1 MDRDRALERYLLDIA
16 AQAAGHT
23 RPEGLSV
30 VGDDGGLGAF
40 ADHRAHPGPVHLPR
54 DFDREAAEELADCC
68 SYLIWGIQEHHA
80 AFLAGD
86 AGAVDAYERRM
97 RALAGLVRVWHDL
110 HRPSA

>member
-1 MDRDRALERYLLDIA
+1 MDRDHGLERYLLDIA

-40 ADHRAHPGPVHLPR
+40 AAHRAGDAGVRLPR
-54 DFDREAAEELADCC
+54 DFDREIAEELADACN
-68 SYLIWGIQEHHA
+68 YARWQIQQHHA

-86 AGAVDAYERRM
+86 AEAVDAYERMM
-97 RALAGLVRVWHDL
+97 RVLSALTRAWHEL
-110 HRPSA
+110 RTNSS